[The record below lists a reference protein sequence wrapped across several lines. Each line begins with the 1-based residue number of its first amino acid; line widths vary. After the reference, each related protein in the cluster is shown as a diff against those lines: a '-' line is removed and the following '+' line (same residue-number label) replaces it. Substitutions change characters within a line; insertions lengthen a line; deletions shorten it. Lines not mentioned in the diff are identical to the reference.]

1 MKYASVLLL
10 ALVSGRAVELDGLE
24 AVNRNVKQLVVLMLE
39 NRSFDSILGR
49 LSLDKIN
56 PDVNGLTG
64 AEANALANGTEFKVN
79 PTSNPVSSYD
89 PDHSVAGVTEA
100 IYGSQGPTKNLVP
113 RMNGFATNAVRR
125 GGLSA
130 AQEVMA
136 YYSAATMPTTYRLAQ
151 EFALVDN
158 WFSSVPGPT
167 QPNRFFLHAAT
178 ALGHTDNTFPILG
191 LKCPTIYDAL
201 EAVQKS
207 WRVYTDGTLASTQ
220 YFSKLRLNP
229 NVKKYADFQAD
240 AKKGTLPA
248 FSYIDPDFSKN
259 DNHPPHSLSN
269 GEGFLNDIYTSL
281 RASPQWNSTL
291 FVVIYDEHGGFYDHV
306 PPPESVPIPDSSKV
320 SPASYDFDFSRLGVR
335 VPALFISPWV
345 PKGQVFRSSSQ
356 SSPKRYF
363 EHSSV
368 SATLSKIFGTSFLTK
383 RDAWA
388 TSFHGVLNYLAAP
401 RSDCPVVL

>member
-1 MKYASVLLL
+1 
-10 ALVSGRAVELDGLE
+10 
-24 AVNRNVKQLVVLMLE
+24 
-39 NRSFDSILGR
+39 
-49 LSLDKIN
+49 
-56 PDVNGLTG
+56 
-64 AEANALANGTEFKVN
+64 TEFKVN

-100 IYGSQGPTKNLVP
+100 IYGSQGPAKNLVP

-269 GEGFLNDIYTSL
+269 GEGFLSDIYTSL
-281 RASPQWNSTL
+281 RTSPQWNSTL

-306 PPPESVPIPDSSKV
+306 SPPESVPIPDSSKV